1 MNRREALKMTASVT
15 GFALTNSVIL
25 GVLNGCQPTGKPD
38 WIPVF
43 LSPEQIPL
51 INSITDLILP
61 STNTPGALDVHI
73 PEFIDLML
81 KDNYPEKDQDVFKN
95 GLNTFQNQVKEKYG
109 SFFENCSQEDKLAFL
124 TKIDA
129 NITQEKEKSFYI
141 IVKELT
147 LLGFFTSEKVMP
159 TMLNYNPVPGEHK
172 PCIPLQPE
180 DKVYV
185 DNNV

>member
-15 GFALTNSVIL
+15 GFALTSSVIF
-25 GVLNGCQPTGKPD
+25 GILNGCQPTGKPD
-38 WIPVF
+38 WTPVF
-43 LSPEQIPL
+43 LTPEQIPL
-51 INSITDLILP
+51 INSITDCILP
-61 STNTPGALDVHI
+61 STETPGALELHV

-81 KDNYPEKDQDVFKN
+81 KDNYPKKDQDLFKN
-95 GLNTFQNQVKEKYG
+95 GLVSFQNKVKEKYN
-109 SFFENCSQEDKLAFL
+109 STFEECSKEDQIDFL
-124 TKIDA
+124 TLEDTNAIQA
-129 NITQEKEKSFYI
+129 KERSFYI

-147 LLGFFTSEKVMP
+147 LLGFFTTETVMN

-172 PCIPLQPE
+172 ACIPLKPE